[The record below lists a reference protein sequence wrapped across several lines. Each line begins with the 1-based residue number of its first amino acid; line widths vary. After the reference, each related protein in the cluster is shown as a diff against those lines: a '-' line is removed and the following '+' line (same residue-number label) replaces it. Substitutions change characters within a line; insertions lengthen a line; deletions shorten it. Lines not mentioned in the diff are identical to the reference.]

1 MEEEALLTLV
11 SPFDDYLAGRA
22 DAFFAGDFRDAAV
35 RGRAL
40 ARAARPLA
48 PAVAAAL
55 AAQNARLGP
64 SPARAAHV
72 TALRDGAAA
81 VVTGQQCGLF
91 LGPLFT
97 LYKAASAVAAARA
110 LAAESG
116 RPVVPVFWIQNED
129 HDLPEIAV
137 THVPRAHG
145 AALAL
150 RLPAAATDRASVAH
164 RVLPDELSGALA
176 ELGAEIGN
184 LPDAAAHLERLARHY
199 RPGAGWAESF
209 TGLLAELFAEEG
221 LVVLDPRDPAIAA
234 AAAPIHRRALT
245 DAAALA
251 DVLAARRNALA
262 DAGYEE
268 TVHVRPGAPL
278 SFFHPDGPAGPRHR
292 LQPADGGFAEVG
304 SGRRHTLAALLAALD
319 ADPRVFTTS
328 ALLRPIVQDALLP
341 TVAYVA
347 GPGEVA
353 YFAQLAPLY
362 AAFDVAMPLVVPRA
376 RLRILEGR
384 TLDRCERL
392 GITPDD
398 AARATQDLAADAAVG
413 DGLDDAALQQA
424 LVAPIEAALDRLR
437 ARITAVGPG
446 LDTAI
451 DKTRGTVANAVSKL
465 ARKIAT
471 AHVHADRARLDELQR
486 IRWALVPHG
495 VPQERY
501 YGPSYF
507 MARWGER
514 AFVER
519 VLVTIAPFDPTPRD
533 LVWSAGAMA
542 SRRERA

>member
-1 MEEEALLTLV
+1 M
-11 SPFDDYLAGRA
+11 
-22 DAFFAGDFRDAAV
+22 

-55 AAQNARLGP
+55 AAQNARLGA
-64 SPARAAHV
+64 SPARDAHV
-72 TALRDGAAA
+72 AALRDGAAA

-145 AALAL
+145 APLAL
-150 RLPAAATDRASVAH
+150 RLPASAADRVAVAH
-164 RVLPDELSGALA
+164 CALPDEVAVVLA
-176 ELGAEIGN
+176 ELRAEIGN
-184 LPDAAAHLERLARHY
+184 LPAAAAHLERLARHY
-199 RPGAGWAESF
+199 RPGAGWAEAFS
-209 TGLLAELFAEEG
+209 GLLAELFADDG
-221 LVVLDPRDPAIAA
+221 LVLVDPRDPALAA

-251 DVLAARRNALA
+251 DVLIARRGELA
-262 DAGYEE
+262 DAGYDE

-278 SFFHPDGPAGPRHR
+278 SFFHPDGPTGPRHR
-292 LQPADGGFAEVG
+292 LQPVDGGFAEVG
-304 SGRRHTLAALLAALD
+304 SGRRHTLEQLLAALD
-319 ADPRVFTTS
+319 VDPRAFSTS
-328 ALLRPIVQDALLP
+328 ALLRPIVQDAILP

-392 GITPDD
+392 GIVPDD
-398 AARATQDLAADAAVG
+398 AARAPDVAVREAHDLAADAAAG
-413 DGLDDAALQQA
+413 DGLDAAALQGA
-424 LVAPIEAALDRLR
+424 LVAPFDAALEGLR
-437 ARITAVGPG
+437 ARIEAVGPG
-446 LDTAI
+446 LDTAVA
-451 DKTRGTVANAVSKL
+451 KTRATVANAVAKL
-465 ARKIAT
+465 ARKIGT
-471 AHVHADRARLDELQR
+471 AHLHADRARLDELQQV
-486 IRWALVPHG
+486 RWALAPHG

-501 YGPSYF
+501 YGPSFF

-519 VLVTIAPFDPTPRD
+519 VLATIEPFDPTPRD
-533 LVWSAGAMA
+533 LVWSAGVK
-542 SRRERA
+542 SPRPERA

>member
-1 MEEEALLTLV
+1 M
-11 SPFDDYLAGRA
+11 
-22 DAFFAGDFRDAAV
+22 
-35 RGRAL
+35 
-40 ARAARPLA
+40 
-48 PAVAAAL
+48 
-55 AAQNARLGP
+55 
-64 SPARAAHV
+64 
-72 TALRDGAAA
+72 
-81 VVTGQQCGLF
+81 TGQQCGLF

-116 RPVVPVFWIQNED
+116 RPVVPVFWVQNED

-145 AALAL
+145 APLAL
-150 RLPAAATDRASVAH
+150 RLPASATDRVSVAH
-164 RVLPDELSGALA
+164 RSLPGEVTDALA
-176 ELGAEIGN
+176 ELRAEIDN

-221 LVVLDPRDPAIAA
+221 LVLLDPRDPELAA

-251 DVLAARRNALA
+251 DVLAARRRELA

-278 SFFHPDGPAGPRHR
+278 SFFHPDGPTGPRHR
-292 LQPADGGFAEVG
+292 LQPVDGGFAEVG
-304 SGRRHTLAALLAALD
+304 SGRRHTLADLLAALD
-319 ADPRVFTTS
+319 ADPRTFSTS
-328 ALLRPIVQDALLP
+328 ALLRPIVQDAILP

-362 AAFDVAMPLVVPRA
+362 AAFGVAMPLVVPRA

-398 AARATQDLAADAAVG
+398 AARAPHDLAQGTAG
-413 DGLDDAALQQA
+413 DGLDDAALARA
-424 LVAPIEAALDRLR
+424 LVAPFDAVLDGMR
-437 ARITAVGPG
+437 ARIVAVGPG

-451 DKTRGTVANAVSKL
+451 DKTRGTVANAVAKL

-471 AHVHADRARLDELQR
+471 AHLHADRARLDELQR
-486 IRWALVPHG
+486 VRWALAPHG

-501 YGPSYF
+501 FGPCYF

-519 VLVTIAPFDPTPRD
+519 VLATIVPFDPTPRD
-533 LVWSAGAMA
+533 LVWSTTTAARG
-542 SRRERA
+542 ERA

>member
-1 MEEEALLTLV
+1 
-11 SPFDDYLAGRA
+11 
-22 DAFFAGDFRDAAV
+22 V

-48 PAVAAAL
+48 PRVAAAL

-64 SPARAAHV
+64 APARAAHV
-72 TALRDGAAA
+72 AALRDGAAA

-110 LAAESG
+110 LTAESR

-145 AALAL
+145 APLAL
-150 RLPAAATDRASVAH
+150 RLPASATDRVSVAH
-164 RVLPDELSGALA
+164 RALPAEVIDTLA
-176 ELGAEIGN
+176 ELRAEIGN
-184 LPDAAAHLERLARHY
+184 LPDAEAHLERLTRHY

-209 TGLLAELFAEEG
+209 AGLLAELFAEEG
-221 LVVLDPRDPAIAA
+221 LVLVDPRDPELAA
-234 AAAPIHRRALT
+234 AAAPVHRRALT
-245 DAAALA
+245 DAATLA
-251 DVLAARRNALA
+251 DVLAVRRRELV
-262 DAGYEE
+262 DAGYDE

-278 SFFHPDGPAGPRHR
+278 SFFHPDGPTGPRHR

-304 SGRRHTLAALLAALD
+304 SGRRHTLADLLAALD
-319 ADPRVFTTS
+319 ADPRAFSTS
-328 ALLRPIVQDALLP
+328 ALLRPIVQDAILP
-341 TVAYVA
+341 TAAYVA

-362 AAFDVAMPLVVPRA
+362 AAFGVAMPLVVPRA

-392 GITPDD
+392 GLTPDD
-398 AARATQDLAADAAVG
+398 AARATHDLAAQATVG
-413 DGLDDAALQQA
+413 DGLDDAALHRA
-424 LVAPIEAALDRLR
+424 LVAPFDAAIDGLR
-437 ARITAVGPG
+437 ARIAAVGPG

-451 DKTRGTVANAVSKL
+451 DKTRGTVADAVAKL

-471 AHVHADRARLDELQR
+471 AHLHADRARLDELQR
-486 IRWALVPHG
+486 VRWALAPHG

-501 YGPSYF
+501 FGPSYF

-519 VLVTIAPFDPTPRD
+519 VLATIAPFDPTPRD
-533 LVWSAGAMA
+533 LVWAPDRAASGGEGA
-542 SRRERA
+542 

>member
-1 MEEEALLTLV
+1 
-11 SPFDDYLAGRA
+11 
-22 DAFFAGDFRDAAV
+22 
-35 RGRAL
+35 
-40 ARAARPLA
+40 
-48 PAVAAAL
+48 
-55 AAQNARLGP
+55 
-64 SPARAAHV
+64 
-72 TALRDGAAA
+72 
-81 VVTGQQCGLF
+81 VTGQQCGLF

-129 HDLPEIAV
+129 HDLPEIAI

-145 AALAL
+145 APLAL
-150 RLPAAATDRASVAH
+150 RLPASATDRVSVAH
-164 RVLPDELSGALA
+164 RALPDEVTDVLA
-176 ELGAEIGN
+176 ELRAEIGN

-199 RPGAGWAESF
+199 RPGAGWADSF

-221 LVVLDPRDPAIAA
+221 LVLVDPRDPVIAA
-234 AAAPIHRRALT
+234 AAAPIHRRALA

-251 DVLAARRNALA
+251 DVLAARRRELA
-262 DAGYEE
+262 DAGYDE

-278 SFFHPDGPAGPRHR
+278 SFFHPDGSTGPRHR

-304 SGRRHTLAALLAALD
+304 SGRRHTLPDLLAALD

-328 ALLRPIVQDALLP
+328 ALLRPIVQDAILP
-341 TVAYVA
+341 TAAYVA
-347 GPGEVA
+347 GPGEAA

-398 AARATQDLAADAAVG
+398 AARPAHDLAAPGTVG
-413 DGLDDAALQQA
+413 EGLDDAALERA
-424 LVAPIEAALDRLR
+424 LVGPFDAAIDGLR
-437 ARITAVGPG
+437 ARIAAVGPG

-451 DKTRGTVANAVSKL
+451 DKTRGTVANAVAKL

-471 AHVHADRARLDELQR
+471 AHAHADRARLDELQQL
-486 IRWALVPHG
+486 RWALAPHG

-519 VLVTIAPFDPTPRD
+519 VLATIEPFDPAPRD
-533 LVWSAGAMA
+533 LVWSPRSTAA
-542 SRRERA
+542 RRELA